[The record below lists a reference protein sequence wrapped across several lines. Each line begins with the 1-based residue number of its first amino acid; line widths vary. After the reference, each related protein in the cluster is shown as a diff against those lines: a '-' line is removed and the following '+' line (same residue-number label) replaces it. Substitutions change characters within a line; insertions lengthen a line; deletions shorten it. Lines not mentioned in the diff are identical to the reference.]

1 MFVAL
6 LFILMV
12 SMAAFSFLKNERPT
26 TRSLVFMGT
35 VGIITLMAALR
46 PLGIDKDS
54 LQYYSYYLGQFD
66 DIVEP
71 SFILIRDLVQLTLD
85 DVQGVFIAYALLAIP
100 LKCFVF
106 TKLSDEYFLL
116 LAVYMS
122 NFLILHD
129 MTQIRVGA
137 AMAFIFL
144 GFYCLTKEQKWLC
157 TLFVL
162 VATFF
167 HVSAILLLVM
177 VFFSNKD
184 LKMYY
189 RVILAII
196 PCLAFASVLFDVD
209 LISLIPFDFVQ
220 DKLKIYEEIKDN
232 GTADVEKVNI
242 FNAGIMVKMA
252 VYYFVLWKYDT
263 IKPHCDYLPL
273 LLKLFALSYIC
284 LGVFNFIA
292 VFATRISELYGFV
305 EILMVPLIIHAIEP
319 KWTGRIFV
327 LIYTVGIFLL
337 NVVYADLL
345 TF

>member
-144 GFYCLTKEQKWLC
+144 AFYFQIQGKRWISFLLIC
-157 TLFVL
+157 VSI
-162 VATFF
+162 FF
-167 HVSAILLLVM
+167 HVSAALMLCLPLLP
-177 VFFSNKD
+177 NKD
-184 LKMYY
+184 LKMWH
-189 RVILAII
+189 RWVLAGI
-196 PCLAFASVLFDVD
+196 PFLAFSTVLFQID

-220 DKLKIYEEIKDN
+220 DKLTIYDGIKDSK
-232 GTADVEKVNI
+232 GAETVNL
-242 FNAGIMVKMA
+242 FNSDIMVKMM
-252 VYYFVLWKYDT
+252 VFYFLLWKYT
-263 IKPHCDYLPL
+263 IIKPYCSYLPL
-273 LLKLFALSYIC
+273 LLQLFVISYVC
-284 LGVFNFIA
+284 LGVFNFSA
-292 VFATRISELYGFV
+292 VFASRISELFCFV

-319 KWTGRIFV
+319 KWIGRLFV
-327 LIYTVGIFLL
+327 LFYVIGIFLL
-337 NVVYADLL
+337 NVVYAGLL
-345 TF
+345 TY